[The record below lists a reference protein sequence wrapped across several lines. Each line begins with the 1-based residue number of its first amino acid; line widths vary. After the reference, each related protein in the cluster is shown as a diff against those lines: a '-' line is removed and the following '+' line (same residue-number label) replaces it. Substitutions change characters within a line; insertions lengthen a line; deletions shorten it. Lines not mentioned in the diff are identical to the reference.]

1 MKRGM
6 HTRRGLLGELWERV
20 DGTVRVAVKW
30 RRCFFIT
37 FDVSRVL
44 LLQS

>member
-20 DGTVRVAVKW
+20 DWYGASWCEVEAM
-30 RRCFFIT
+30 FFYY
-37 FDVSRVL
+37 L
-44 LLQS
+44 